1 MTTLFDDGVEHT
13 DAIAFPG
20 QSAFEFINHSSWP
33 ASANARR
40 VLEAWFARYP
50 RNHKPQLR
58 GLLRSRDDHQHYSA
72 VFELYLHELLS
83 TMSSDVHVHPRVGRR
98 QTRRPDFRVRATN
111 GQAFYVEATTISGS
125 GIIKEPAGLLNP
137 FMRALGNVCS
147 DDFFMEIG
155 TSGELQTPP
164 SARRCR
170 RELATW
176 LDGLDYDSV
185 KAAFESPRV
194 ARPSFTWSHGDWT
207 ITFTPMPKGTRRGIP
222 DLVTRGIHH
231 AGSGFVDSKSP
242 VRNAVSD
249 KASAYGTLRLPFVIA
264 VNTLDIGFH
273 DIDLHS
279 AMLGDE
285 RWVVTDS
292 VAGPQAEPTERASNG
307 IFWQAGEPRRRHV
320 SAVAVFRSLLPW
332 NMHRDLVDVYHNPW
346 ATHPLTPDT
355 LPLRAWVPENGE
367 MRKRSGAPMAKLL
380 DLPEDWPGER
390 IHRADNE

>member
-1 MTTLFDDGVEHT
+1 MFDDGVERT
-13 DAIAFPG
+13 DAIAYPG
-20 QSAFEFINHSSWP
+20 QGAFEFMNLSSWP

-58 GLLRSRDDHQHYSA
+58 GLLRSRDDHQHYAA

-83 TMSSDVHVHPRVGRR
+83 TVSNDVRVHPRVGRR
-98 QTRRPDFRVRATN
+98 QTRRPDFRVQSMS
-111 GQAFYVEATTISGS
+111 GQAFYVEATTISGGS
-125 GIIKEPAGLLNP
+125 VSKEPAGLLNP

-155 TSGELQTPP
+155 TSGELRSQP
-164 SARRCR
+164 SARHCR
-170 RELATW
+170 RKLAMW
-176 LDGLDYDSV
+176 LDSLDYDSV
-185 KAAFESPRV
+185 KDAIENPR
-194 ARPSFTWSHGDWT
+194 ATRPSFPWRHGGWT
-207 ITFTPMPKGTRRGIP
+207 ITFTPIPKGTRRGIADP
-222 DLVTRGIHH
+222 VTRGIQH
-231 AGSGFVDSKSP
+231 AGAGVVDSKSP
-242 VRNAVSD
+242 VRDAVSD

-264 VNTLDIGFH
+264 VNTLDIGFD

-285 RWVVTDS
+285 RWSVTNTS
-292 VAGPQAEPTERASNG
+292 AGPHAEPTSRASNG
-307 IFWQAGEPRRRHV
+307 VFWQAGEPRRRHV

-346 ATHPLTPDT
+346 ATHPLMPYT

-367 MRKRSGAPMAKLL
+367 MRKRSGVPIAQLL
-380 DLPEDWPGER
+380 DLPEVWPGKR
-390 IHRADNE
+390 ISRSGTE